1 MATDII
7 MPQLGESTAEG
18 TIVKW
23 LVATGTHVE
32 KDQTLLEVETDKVA
46 LEIPSPA
53 SGSLMEILIQ
63 EGETVPVGTP
73 IARLA
78 ADSTVEAS
86 HEAVQTMSNGK
97 KDSEK
102 IIPPDSDPHHHLSPA
117 VKHLAQEHG
126 VDLSIVEGTGGG
138 GRITLRDVRA
148 VIDTKQETKKVATN
162 GKGQSVEQ
170 DQTSRDSVIP
180 VTSMRQT
187 IADRMMGSRRTA
199 AHVTTVFEAN
209 FSAIEPTRKNLKL
222 TYLAFVVHAVA
233 HALKTHSMVNT
244 SWSDAG
250 IVMKSDINI
259 GIAVAL
265 DDGLL
270 VPVIRHAD
278 QKDVSQLGEEIA
290 DLAQRARSKQLTPD
304 EVQGG
309 TFTITNHG
317 SMGSLMGTPIINQP
331 ETAILGFGAVQK
343 RPVAINDAIAIR
355 PMAYLSLSFD
365 HRVIDGATADQFMQT
380 VKQSIESQEW

>member
-18 TIVKW
+18 TILKW
-23 LVATGTHVE
+23 LVATGAHVE
-32 KDQTLLEVETDKVA
+32 KDQALLEVETDKVA
-46 LEIPSPA
+46 LEIPSPE

-78 ADSTVEAS
+78 VES
-86 HEAVQTMSNGK
+86 SKVVQQPTSNGK

-102 IIPPDSDPHHHLSPA
+102 IIPPDSDPHLHLTPA
-117 VKHLAQEHG
+117 VKHLAKEHG
-126 VDLSIVEGTGGG
+126 VDLSTIQGTGGE
-138 GRITLRDVRA
+138 GRITIRDVRA
-148 VIDTKQETKKVATN
+148 LIATKEDATEVMAN
-162 GKGQSVEQ
+162 GKGQLVGQ
-170 DQTSRDSVIP
+170 DHSSQDTVIP
-180 VTSMRQT
+180 LTSMRQT
-187 IADRMMGSRRTA
+187 IAERMMDSCRTA
-199 AHVTTVFEAN
+199 AHVTTVFEVD

-222 TYLAFVVHAVA
+222 TYLPFVVQAVA
-233 HALKTHSMVNT
+233 QALKTYPQVNS
-244 SWSDAG
+244 SWSDTG
-250 IVMKSDINI
+250 IVMKNHINI

-278 QKDVSQLGEEIA
+278 QKDVSQLGENIA
-290 DLAQRARSKQLTPD
+290 DLAQRARSKQLIPD

-317 SMGSLMGTPIINQP
+317 STGSLLGTPIINQP
-331 ETAILGFGAVQK
+331 ETAILGVGAIQK

-365 HRVIDGATADQFMQT
+365 HRMIDGAMADQFMQK
-380 VKQSIESQEW
+380 VKQIIESQEW

>member
-1 MATDII
+1 MAIDII

-23 LVATGTHVE
+23 LVATGAHVE

-46 LEIPSPA
+46 LEIPSPE
-53 SGSLMEILIQ
+53 SGSLTEILIQ

-73 IARLA
+73 IARLNVVSLTEKS
-78 ADSTVEAS
+78 D
-86 HEAVQTMSNGK
+86 AVPQPMSDGP
-97 KDSEK
+97 KDSETTNLSE
-102 IIPPDSDPHHHLSPA
+102 SDPHHHLSSA

-126 VDLSIVEGTGGG
+126 VDLSTVQGTGGG
-138 GRITLRDVRA
+138 GRITIRDVRA
-148 VIDTKQETKKVATN
+148 LIAKKQESQPNPAN
-162 GKGQSVEQ
+162 GKARTTAQEPTSQ
-170 DQTSRDSVIP
+170 DTVLPLS
-180 VTSMRQT
+180 TMRQT
-187 IADRMMGSRRTA
+187 IAERMTNSRKTA
-199 AHVTTVFEAN
+199 AHVTTVFEAD
-209 FSAIEPTRKNLKL
+209 FSTIEPIRKNLKL

-233 HALKTHSMVNT
+233 HALKTHPMVNT
-244 SWSDAG
+244 SWNDAG
-250 IVMKSDINI
+250 IVMKKEINI

-278 QKDVSQLGEEIA
+278 QKDVSHLGEDIA
-290 DLAQRARSKQLTPD
+290 DLAQRARAKQLNPD

-380 VKQSIESQEW
+380 VKRFIESQEW

>member
-18 TIVKW
+18 TILKW

-32 KDQTLLEVETDKVA
+32 KDQVLLEVETDKVA
-46 LEIPSPA
+46 LEIPSPE

-78 ADSTVEAS
+78 VELSNGAP
-86 HEAVQTMSNGK
+86 QPTSNGK

-102 IIPPDSDPHHHLSPA
+102 IIPPDSDHHHHHSPA
-117 VKHLAQEHG
+117 VKHLAKEHG
-126 VDLSIVEGTGGG
+126 VDLSTVMGTGGE
-138 GRITLRDVRA
+138 GRITIRDVRA
-148 VIDTKQETKKVATN
+148 LIATKEATAEVSAN
-162 GKGQSVEQ
+162 GKSQLVGQAPTSQ
-170 DQTSRDSVIP
+170 DTVIP
-180 VTSMRQT
+180 LTSMRQT
-187 IADRMMGSRRTA
+187 IAERMMDSRRTA
-199 AHVTTVFEAN
+199 AHVTTVFEVD
-209 FSAIEPTRKNLKL
+209 FSVIEPTRKNLKL
-222 TYLAFVVHAVA
+222 TYLPFVVQAVA
-233 HALKTHSMVNT
+233 QALKTYPQVNS
-244 SWSDAG
+244 SWSDTV
-250 IVMKSDINI
+250 IVMKDHINI

-270 VPVIRHAD
+270 VPVIRDAD
-278 QKDVSQLGEEIA
+278 QKDVTQLGEDIA
-290 DLAQRARSKQLTPD
+290 DLAQRARSKQLTPN

-317 SMGSLMGTPIINQP
+317 SSGSLLGTPIINQP
-331 ETAILGFGAVQK
+331 ETAILGVGAIQK

-365 HRVIDGATADQFMQT
+365 HRMIDGAMADQFMQK

>member
-18 TIVKW
+18 TILKW
-23 LVATGTHVE
+23 LVATGAHVE
-32 KDQTLLEVETDKVA
+32 KDQALLEVETDKVA
-46 LEIPSPA
+46 LEIPSPEC
-53 SGSLMEILIQ
+53 GSLMEILIQ

-78 ADSTVEAS
+78 VESSNVAP
-86 HEAVQTMSNGK
+86 QPTSNGK

-102 IIPPDSDPHHHLSPA
+102 IIPPDSDPHLHLSPA
-117 VKHLAQEHG
+117 VKHLAKEHG
-126 VDLSIVEGTGGG
+126 VDLSTIQGTGGE
-138 GRITLRDVRA
+138 GRITIRDIRA
-148 VIDTKQETKKVATN
+148 LIATKEDTTEISAN
-162 GKGQSVEQ
+162 GKGQSVGQ
-170 DQTSRDSVIP
+170 DHTSQDTVIP
-180 VTSMRQT
+180 LTTMRQT
-187 IADRMMGSRRTA
+187 IAERMMDSRRTA
-199 AHVTTVFEAN
+199 AHVTTVFEVD
-209 FSAIEPTRKNLKL
+209 FSVIEPTRKNLKL
-222 TYLAFVVHAVA
+222 TYLPFVVQAVA
-233 HALKTHSMVNT
+233 QALKTYPQVNS
-244 SWSDAG
+244 SWSDTG
-250 IVMKSDINI
+250 IVMKNHINI

-270 VPVIRHAD
+270 VPVIGHAD
-278 QKDVSQLGEEIA
+278 QKDVSQLGENIA
-290 DLAQRARSKQLTPD
+290 DLAQRARSKQLIPD

-317 SMGSLMGTPIINQP
+317 SSGSLLGTPIINQP
-331 ETAILGFGAVQK
+331 ETAILGVGAIQK

-365 HRVIDGATADQFMQT
+365 HRMIDGAMADQFMQK

>member
-18 TIVKW
+18 TILKW
-23 LVATGTHVE
+23 LVATGAHVE
-32 KDQTLLEVETDKVA
+32 KDQALLEVETDKVA
-46 LEIPSPA
+46 LEIPSPE

-78 ADSTVEAS
+78 VESSNVAP
-86 HEAVQTMSNGK
+86 QPTSNGQ

-102 IIPPDSDPHHHLSPA
+102 IIPPDSDPHLHLSPA
-117 VKHLAQEHG
+117 VKHLAKEHG
-126 VDLSIVEGTGGG
+126 VDLSTIQGTGGE
-138 GRITLRDVRA
+138 GRITIRDIRA
-148 VIDTKQETKKVATN
+148 LIATKDNTTEISAN
-162 GKGQSVEQ
+162 GKGQSVGQ
-170 DQTSRDSVIP
+170 DHTSQDTVIP
-180 VTSMRQT
+180 LTSMRQT
-187 IADRMMGSRRTA
+187 IAERMMDSCRIA
-199 AHVTTVFEAN
+199 AHVTTVFEVD
-209 FSAIEPTRKNLKL
+209 FSAIDPTRKNLKL
-222 TYLAFVVHAVA
+222 TYLPFVVQAVA
-233 HALKTHSMVNT
+233 QALKIYPQVNS
-244 SWSDAG
+244 SWSDTG
-250 IVMKSDINI
+250 IVMKNHINI

-270 VPVIRHAD
+270 VPVIGHAD
-278 QKDVSQLGEEIA
+278 QKDVSQLGENIA
-290 DLAQRARSKQLTPD
+290 DLAQRARSKQLIPD

-317 SMGSLMGTPIINQP
+317 STGSLLGTPIINQP
-331 ETAILGFGAVQK
+331 ETAILGVGAIQK

-365 HRVIDGATADQFMQT
+365 HRMIDGAMADQFMQK
-380 VKQSIESQEW
+380 VKHIIESQEW

>member
-18 TIVKW
+18 TILKW
-23 LVATGTHVE
+23 LVATGAHVE
-32 KDQTLLEVETDKVA
+32 KDQALLEVETDKVA
-46 LEIPSPA
+46 LEIPSPE

-78 ADSTVEAS
+78 VES
-86 HEAVQTMSNGK
+86 SKVVQQPTSNGK

-102 IIPPDSDPHHHLSPA
+102 IISPDSDPHLHLTPA
-117 VKHLAQEHG
+117 VKHLAKEHG
-126 VDLSIVEGTGGG
+126 VDLSTIQGTGRE
-138 GRITLRDVRA
+138 GRITIRDVRA
-148 VIDTKQETKKVATN
+148 LIATKEDATEVSAN
-162 GKGQSVEQ
+162 GKDQSVGQ
-170 DQTSRDSVIP
+170 DHGSQDTVIP
-180 VTSMRQT
+180 LTSMRQT
-187 IADRMMGSRRTA
+187 IAERMMDSRRTA
-199 AHVTTVFEAN
+199 AHVTTVFEVD

-222 TYLAFVVHAVA
+222 TYLPFVVQAVA
-233 HALKTHSMVNT
+233 QALKTYPQVNS
-244 SWSDAG
+244 SWSESG

-278 QKDVSQLGEEIA
+278 QKDVSQLGEDIA
-290 DLAQRARSKQLTPD
+290 DLAQRARSKQLIPD

-317 SMGSLMGTPIINQP
+317 SSGSLLGTPIINQP
-331 ETAILGFGAVQK
+331 ETAILGVGAIQK

-365 HRVIDGATADQFMQT
+365 HRMIDGAMADQFMQK